1 MDAARLF
8 RLDGRVALV
17 TGASS
22 GLGERF
28 AEVAAANGA
37 AVVLVARR
45 KDRLEAV
52 KARIEKAGGRALVA
66 PADVTDRKAMVAA
79 FDAAERAFGTVDLL
93 VANAG
98 IARVAKIV
106 DMTEAGWREVLDTNL
121 EAVFWWSREAGRRMI
136 AAKKPGAI
144 VTVSSIAAM
153 TVAYGLSSYHV
164 AKAAVVQITKALA
177 LEFARR
183 GIRVN
188 TIAPGYIVT
197 EINADYLGSK
207 DGEAI
212 KGTIPLARFGEPTDL
227 DGVFLLLAS
236 NAGSLMTG
244 STVVVDGGLMLA
256 MGG

>member
-1 MDAARLF
+1 MDAGKIF
-8 RLDGRVALV
+8 RLNGRVALV

-45 KDRLEAV
+45 KERLEKL
-52 KARIEKAGGRALVA
+52 KAKIEKAGGRALVA
-66 PADVTDRKAMVAA
+66 VADVTDRKAMVAA
-79 FDAAERAFGTVDLL
+79 FDAAEKAFGAVDLL

-106 DMTEAGWREVLDTNL
+106 DMTESGWREVLDTNL
-121 EAVFWWSREAGRRMI
+121 DAVFWWSREAGRRMI
-136 AAKKPGAI
+136 AAKKSGAI
-144 VTVSSIAAM
+144 VTISSIAAF

-164 AKAAVVQITKALA
+164 GKAAVVQVTKALA
-177 LEFARR
+177 LELARK

-197 EINADYLGSK
+197 EINRDYLLSDEGQAMKGS
-207 DGEAI
+207 
-212 KGTIPLARFGEPTDL
+212 IPLARFGEPADL
-227 DGVFLLLAS
+227 DGAFLLLAS
-236 NAGSLMTG
+236 DAGRLMTG
-244 STVVVDGGLMLA
+244 STIVVDAGHMLI
-256 MGG
+256 MG

>member
-1 MDAARLF
+1 MDAGKLF

-45 KDRLEAV
+45 KERLEAL
-52 KARIEKAGGRALVA
+52 KARIEKAGSRALVA
-66 PADVTDRKAMVAA
+66 AADVTDRKAMAAA
-79 FDAAERAFGTVDLL
+79 FDAAEKAFGTVDLL

-98 IARVAKIV
+98 IARVKKIV
-106 DMTEAGWREVLDTNL
+106 DMTDESWREVLDTNL
-121 EAVFWWSREAGRRMI
+121 DAVLFWSREAAQRMI

-144 VTVSSIAAM
+144 VTISSIAGF

-164 AKAAVVQITKALA
+164 AKAAVLQLTKALA
-177 LEFARR
+177 LEFARK

-207 DGEAI
+207 DGEAL
-212 KGTIPLARFGEPTDL
+212 KGSVPLGRFGDPSDL
-227 DGVFLLLAS
+227 DGAFLLLAS
-236 NAGSLMTG
+236 DGGRLMTG
-244 STVVVDGGLMLA
+244 STIVVDGGLML
-256 MGG
+256 MVGG